1 MRQRDTTKL
10 FYGKYAYKVVIRN
23 DLTSIFASYNNKNH
37 AKNILSKMEDDL
49 ARGRDLTIKKWRGE
63 VKVSV
68 IEFERAKSI
77 CNALQAYSDHRV
89 RAESSY
95 SLTIYTNEVKLVDC
109 LVKNVGHGVR
119 EVYRPRE
126 GVEEFLN
133 TNIETAIVKTEMPYE
148 FRVYFN
154 GSRVDPGFANWLK
167 SNTDKSRVGTVTL
180 RNIEEGYYT
189 SGNYFY
195 VKNEKVLTMVRMF
208 LGHNIRKVERL
219 VYIGDIDK

>member
-1 MRQRDTTKL
+1 MKQRDTIKL

-37 AKNILSKMEDDL
+37 ARDTLAKLQTALDKGQGLS
-49 ARGRDLTIKKWRGE
+49 IKKWRGE

-68 IEFERAKSI
+68 FEFERAKSI
-77 CNALQAYSDHRV
+77 CNALQKYPDHRV
-89 RAESSY
+89 RAESAY
-95 SLTIYTNEVKLVDC
+95 SLTIYTNEVNLVEN
-109 LVKNVGHGVR
+109 LLKNVGHGVR

-154 GSRVDPGFANWLK
+154 GSRVDPSFANWLK